1 MAKITIDE
9 LTEIESIDGEADFA
23 IVWDSSS
30 NSTRKIKINKL
41 ISTSD
46 VGSGNSAPV
55 IIRGQLGTAS
65 SMYKIIKNTI
75 NLTRKQDSKTKTIS
89 LNNMFAQDSA
99 VFGRLDDNTNIVK
112 IPGENTVFIN
122 DTSVSVGG
130 ASKNVTLDG
139 RFHYS
144 KGGDRNY
151 IVNVTCSINSIT
163 LTTGSYMNWAFQV
176 FV

>member
-9 LTEIESIDGEADFA
+9 LTEIETIDGEADFA

-30 NSTRKIKINKL
+30 NSTRKIKINNL

-46 VGSGNSAPV
+46 VGSGNRAPT
-55 IIRGQLGTAS
+55 IIRGQLGTAA
-65 SMYKIIKNTI
+65 SMVKFTRSTF
-75 NLTRKQDSKTKTIS
+75 LSTRKQNPRTKTLS
-89 LNNMFAQDSA
+89 VNNMFAQDSA
-99 VFGRLDDNTNIVK
+99 VFGRLDDLTNIIKV
-112 IPGENTVFIN
+112 PGENTVFIN

-130 ASKNVTLDG
+130 ASKNITLEG
-139 RFHYS
+139 RVHQS
-144 KGGDRNY
+144 KGGDRKY
-151 IVNVTCSINSIT
+151 IVTVTCSINSIT